1 MSKTVYDQFNR
12 PKTIPTHPGDMYLDV
27 YQEENTKKGKEILK
41 TGKTCVYDMIQADLE
56 QSKIENILHKVAMG
70 DLSVL
75 NQREGFYVDATEYPK
90 NLMEAQNIIIKAQN
104 EFNEMPQEV
113 RELFHNSPDEYVEMM
128 GTKEFVERLKP
139 YTDKLKSAE
148 ELKATKAYNERVEAA
163 AKFNADV
170 AAKGVT
176 TE

>member
-12 PKTIPTHPGDMYLDV
+12 PKTIPAHPGDMYLDT
-27 YQEENTKKGKEILK
+27 YQEEHTKSGTEIIK
-41 TGKTCVYDMIQADLE
+41 TGKTCIYDMIQADLE
-56 QSKIENILHKVAMG
+56 QSKIENILHSVAMG

-90 NLMEAQNIIIKAQN
+90 NLMEAQNIVIKAQN
-104 EFNEMPQEV
+104 EFNNMPQEI
-113 RELFHNSPDEYVEMM
+113 RELFHNNPDEYVEMM
-128 GTKEFVERLKP
+128 GSKEFIERLTP

-148 ELKATKAYNERVEAA
+148 ELKAAEAYNAKVEAA